1 MFPYGM
7 PETTTS
13 EYPATTP
20 GIPAANGFTTTTTNL
35 IQDPIVPST
44 LQMGTPISQQDLQYT
59 LPSTDIQ
66 YGENLTTTSAYP
78 ATNYEYTNAAT
89 TTTSAYPATN
99 YEYASAASTVDY
111 QAPTTQVNYS
121 TGYQAATAPVQY
133 KQVKTIKYVPV
144 TRIKHVPMVRTRY
157 VPVPVNSSTA
167 QSTLANQS
175 LAQPPLPTPIPTPYA
190 QQSLM
195 APPSTPLT
203 ASTAPVQPL
212 FNPQPPVAVPTMQSM
227 VTPAN
232 DSHYVSNYPIYEND
246 ARRVG
251 LGITRRGSEFDA
263 LNRGNYGYNSV
274 PGIGLTTAGG
284 NLDDFALRSRALGL
298 NGLNT
303 TGLNTGIG
311 SLHTGLGGL
320 NTGVGSLNTGLG
332 GLNTGLGGINTGL
345 GSLNTG
351 LGGINTGLNSLN
363 TGLGN
368 LNTGLNKLGTGVGT
382 AGLSNLGSGLNNFGS
397 GLNNLGSGVGNTG
410 LSNLGSGLNNIGT
423 GLNNLNN
430 LSTGLNN
437 VTSSS
442 TGLGSLNNLTEG
454 INNFNGLS
462 GNGNLTFAD
471 NLRSGFNNAVNNTN
485 SELNNLTNNVN
496 DATNNLVSSTKE
508 GLNNA
513 SSGVKNLF
521 N

>member
-78 ATNYEYTNAAT
+78 ATNYEYTNATT

-99 YEYASAASTVDY
+99 YEYTSAASTVDY
-111 QAPTTQVNYS
+111 QVPTTQVNS
-121 TGYQAATAPVQY
+121 NTSYQAATAPVQY
-133 KQVKTIKYVPV
+133 KEVKTIKYVPV

-167 QSTLANQS
+167 QSTLTNQS

-232 DSHYVSNYPIYEND
+232 DAHYVSNYPIYEND
-246 ARRVG
+246 PRRVG

-303 TGLNTGIG
+303 AGLN
-311 SLHTGLGGL
+311 SGL
-320 NTGVGSLNTGLG
+320 GSLNTGLG
-332 GLNTGLGGINTGL
+332 GLNTGI
-345 GSLNTG
+345 GSLNAG
-351 LGGINTGLNSLN
+351 LGGLNPSLSSLNNLNNGLNN
-363 TGLGN
+363 I
-368 LNTGLNKLGTGVGT
+368 GTGVGT
-382 AGLSNLGSGLNNFGS
+382 AGLNNLGSGLNNFGS

-423 GLNNLNN
+423 GLNNLNS

-454 INNFNGLS
+454 INNLNGLS